1 MSDSTYYLPVCAT
14 NYRPTKSACPHN
26 LNTLAWTTIF
36 IKLALSVDIRRYAVT
51 ILEDCVL
58 IESLDPVYVTPKDYV
73 FLRDSY
79 NTEGH
84 MLALV
89 IRCPSSITSRLR
101 GLVCTKTTRGGPS
114 YRTWTDAV
122 LERSSSPS
130 IMELEDDTLSV
141 PFTTKGITAKAY
153 SSGEHLAV
161 THRASTDQFNPLDG
175 LVGYHNIASPRTEHI
190 SFHAT
195 FSLFATPGV
204 RQYRYTLQPF
214 NMKRVSA
221 LPKTIFSVCD
231 PSPYHVLGELRCGS
245 GVEEMPFNAKPLPP
259 VTRSR
264 GGFSE
269 GVVVQPFSEYY
280 M

>member
-1 MSDSTYYLPVCAT
+1 MADSTYYLPVCAT
-14 NYRPTKSACPHN
+14 NSRITKSACSPN
-26 LNTLAWTTIF
+26 MKILAWTTIF
-36 IKLALSVDIRRYAVT
+36 IKLASSVDFRHYAVT

-58 IESLDPVYVTPKDYV
+58 IESLDPVYVTPRDYV

-79 NTEGH
+79 RTEGH

-89 IRCPSSITSRLR
+89 IRCPSSITPLLHD
-101 GLVCTKTTRGGPS
+101 LVCTKTTRAGAS

-122 LERSSSPS
+122 LKRSSSPS
-130 IMELEDDTLSV
+130 ITELEDDTLSS
-141 PFTTKGITAKAY
+141 PFVTKEITAKAY
-153 SSGEHLAV
+153 SSSEYLAV

-175 LVGYHNIASPRTEHI
+175 LVGYHNIASPRTEHV

-195 FSLFATPGV
+195 FSLSAAPGA
-204 RQYRYTLQPF
+204 RQYRYTLRPF
-214 NMKRVSA
+214 NMKRVSSLFA
-221 LPKTIFSVCD
+221 TVFSVCN
-231 PSPYHVLGELRCGS
+231 PSPHRVLGELKYGR
-245 GVEEMPFNAKPLPP
+245 GVEEVPFNAKPLPL

-269 GVVVQPFSEYY
+269 GVVVQPFSDYY